1 MSDDMI
7 DTARSS
13 AAPRTLGERL
23 RAAREAKGLNLQDLS
38 TRTKIPARQLNALEN
53 DAHEQLPGIIFAV
66 GFAKSYAREL
76 ELDPEEA
83 AAQYRAETTRPAYVA
98 PNVSFDPIEPE
109 RLPSRRMAWVG
120 GGIALAL
127 VAGVIIWY
135 QKRSSEPVT
144 IADGTPPAAPA
155 APAPAP
161 AAPPADGSAGAAPAG
176 GSAQPA
182 PPPGQLPASASGA
195 VAPPQ
200 PAPGQQQLAPQS
212 GGGTVVLTAKQD
224 AWIQITDRSTKQKL
238 VSRTLK
244 QGESYSVPPGDL
256 TLWTGRAGAIDI
268 RVGGR
273 AIPPLGGEAET
284 IRDVS
289 LTPGSLLGRAAAAAP
304 VPQIR
309 PAQP

>member
-1 MSDDMI
+1 MNDDMT
-7 DTARSS
+7 DTARSF

-23 RAAREAKGLNLQDLS
+23 RAAREAKGLSLQELS

-53 DAHEQLPGIIFAV
+53 DAHEHLPGIIFAV

-76 ELDPEEA
+76 GLDPEEA
-83 AAQYRAETTRPAYVA
+83 ASQYRAETTRPAYVA
-98 PNVSFDPIEPE
+98 PSVSFDPIEPE

-120 GGIALAL
+120 GGIALAV

-135 QKRSSEPVT
+135 QTRSSEPVT
-144 IADGTPPAAPA
+144 VADTTPAAVQ
-155 APAPAP
+155 PAPAP
-161 AAPPADGSAGAAPAG
+161 AAQPADGLATAAPADGSA
-176 GSAQPA
+176 QPT
-182 PPPGQLPASASGA
+182 PPPGQLPASVGGA
-195 VAPPQ
+195 IAPPQ

-224 AWIQITDRSTKQKL
+224 AWIQITDRSTRQKL